1 MATLKKPKKIVL
13 KAKDAVIIAKYIFG
27 SCKVAQKD
35 FTEKDIGFIQA
46 ILTEM
51 IDKSFAMGF
60 IEKLFDSVKIGSNAK
75 TVVKNFVKGAG
86 KTLIKY
92 KDKDDLQKMIDD
104 PYIYESVLKTAK
116 NNFRKDWKFRE
127 NHGSYMTY

>member
-1 MATLKKPKKIVL
+1 
-13 KAKDAVIIAKYIFG
+13 
-27 SCKVAQKD
+27 
-35 FTEKDIGFIQA
+35 
-46 ILTEM
+46 
-51 IDKSFAMGF
+51 MGF